1 MLATKKGHIA
11 IVRMLLEK
19 NAQINLVDMVRRLLV
34 PYDRLY
40 FVYHVELSLL
50 VNNLSSL
57 TTNTATFAHL
67 QP

>member
-1 MLATKKGHIA
+1 MPATKKGYIS
-11 IVRMLLEK
+11 IFRMLSEK
-19 NAQINLVDMVRRLLV
+19 NAHINLVDMVRRLLV